1 MTLPRQGRIYLAE
14 KLLKTV
20 ILFAFIPKVM
30 SGRNLPMPGS
40 PLWDGAPLHL
50 ALIGPHQLHNTCT
63 VLETVEALRIMGIS
77 RAELI
82 QRIQGGKNH
91 A

>member
-1 MTLPRQGRIYLAE
+1 MAGKGCFVCGVPEEATPQVQ
-14 KLLKTV
+14 T
-20 ILFAFIPKVM
+20 
-30 SGRNLPMPGS
+30 
-40 PLWDGAPLHL
+40 LWDRFD
-50 ALIGPHQLHNTCT
+50 
-63 VLETVEALRIMGIS
+63 ETVEALRIMGIS